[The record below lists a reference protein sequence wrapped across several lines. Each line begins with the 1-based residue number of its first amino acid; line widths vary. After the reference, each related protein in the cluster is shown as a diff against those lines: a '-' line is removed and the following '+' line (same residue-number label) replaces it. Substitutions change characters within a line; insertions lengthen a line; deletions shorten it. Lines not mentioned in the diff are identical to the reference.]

1 MLRRLNGRAGHYGLL
16 LVAWAALCLPN
27 LGGPSLWDIDEGNN
41 SEAAREMWR
50 AANWIVPTCNYQMR
64 VDKPALLY
72 WLQAT
77 GYSLF
82 GPSEFTARL
91 PSALAALAA
100 ILATYELGRRMF
112 NAATGLMGGLL
123 LGGAVLFCAAAHFAN
138 PDSLLNA
145 CSLVA
150 LQFFWCDYAAGRA
163 GWSPWSAAA
172 AGLAVLAKGPV
183 GLLLP
188 ATAAFL
194 FLLWRWQL
202 HRLWSGRLWTGLL
215 VFLLVAAP
223 WYIWVAVETKGQWT
237 AGFFLNHNLGRFTHH
252 MENHGGP
259 FFYYLGVLVA
269 GCAPWCV
276 LFSLTAWYTARQV
289 WGKEAPTAGAETAVC
304 ADDRPAFQFLICWIA
319 VYFLFFSAA
328 ATKLPNY
335 ILPLYP
341 AVALL
346 TARFLDRWRRGDVRP
361 PAWLIASNL
370 ACLALIAVGV
380 AAACLAVGGVLPVA
394 APRLKRL
401 PGLEWYAAL
410 AAPLLVGAAVAG
422 WLAFRRGNRTG
433 AVVALLAAS
442 LLFTAGLA
450 GLGAGAVEAWKAPR
464 ALAGALPE
472 DQTRREVRVAA
483 YAYFQPSLIFYCQRE
498 VRRLDSEQQA
508 LDFLRGPLPSYL
520 FLPVEQWRSLKAK
533 APEAHELLGPRRD
546 LLDNRDVVVVTNAP

>member
-1 MLRRLNGRAGHYGLL
+1 MFRRLNCRAGHYGLL

-50 AANWIVPTCNYQMR
+50 AGNWIVPTCNYQLR

-100 ILATYELGRRMF
+100 LLATYELGRRMF

-145 CSLVA
+145 CSLFA
-150 LQFFWCDYAAGRA
+150 LFFFWSDYAAGRN

-202 HRLWSGRLWTGLL
+202 HRLWSGRLWTSLL

-223 WYIWVAVETKGQWT
+223 WYVWVALETKGQWT
-237 AGFFLNHNLGRFTHH
+237 AGFLMNHNIFRFTRS

-259 FFYYLGVLVA
+259 FYYYVGVLIA

-276 LFSLTAWYTARQV
+276 FFSLTAWYTARQV
-289 WGKEAPTAGAETAVC
+289 WRKEAPATGVETAVSE
-304 ADDRPAFQFLICWIA
+304 DDRPAFQFLICWIA

-346 TARFLDRWRRGDVRP
+346 TARFLDRWRRGEVRP

-380 AAACLAVGGVLPVA
+380 AAACLAVGGVLPLA

-401 PGLEWYAAL
+401 PGLEWYAGL
-410 AAPLLVGAAVAG
+410 GAPLLAGAAAAA
-422 WLAFRRGNRTG
+422 WLLFRRGEPHRG
-433 AVVALLAAS
+433 GRSQCWRRRCCSRPAS
-442 LLFTAGLA
+442 AGWGPA
-450 GLGAGAVEAWKAPR
+450 RWRRGRRRGPWRGR
-464 ALAGALPE
+464 CRR
-472 DQTRREVRVAA
+472 TRRAARCGVAA
-483 YAYFQPSLIFYCQRE
+483 FAYFQPSLIFYCQRE
-498 VRRLDSEQQA
+498 VRRLDTEQQA

-520 FLPVEQWRSLKAK
+520 FLPVEQWRSLQAQG
-533 APEAHELLGPRRD
+533 ARGA
-546 LLDNRDVVVVTNAP
+546 